1 MLANS
6 VIEKLNDSLNNLK
19 IFDNNDI
26 ESLGDKNLSMKEMF
40 TLMDKNIFE
49 FIIKKASM

>member
-1 MLANS
+1 MQSENLQL
-6 VIEKLNDSLNNLK
+6 VI
-19 IFDNNDI
+19 
-26 ESLGDKNLSMKEMF
+26 GDKNLSMKEMF

>member
-1 MLANS
+1 MKVKKVELANS

-26 ESLGDKNLSMKEMF
+26 ESLGDKIYLWRDVYING
-40 TLMDKNIFE
+40 
-49 FIIKKASM
+49 